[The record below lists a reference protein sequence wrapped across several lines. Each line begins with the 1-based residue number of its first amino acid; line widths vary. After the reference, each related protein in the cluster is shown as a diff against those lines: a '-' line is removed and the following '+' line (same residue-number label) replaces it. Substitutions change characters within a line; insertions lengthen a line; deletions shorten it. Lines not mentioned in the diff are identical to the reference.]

1 MPFKKQHICLPFH
14 KARKRTVVFFC
25 LLFLEYTFPALFS
38 GWPNRICYRFSVAM
52 DTNWSASASWYG
64 IDCSFG
70 SIAT

>member
-1 MPFKKQHICLPFH
+1 MPFKNNIFVYLVTKQE
-14 KARKRTVVFFC
+14 KEQWVFFC

-52 DTNWSASASWYG
+52 DTNWSTSPSWHG